1 MYQAIQNVSYGF
13 GAICGA
19 SFGGAIV
26 DSIGW
31 RWCFLLQVPVSLFAL
46 VMGYI
51 VLKFPARNTD
61 SSPDGE
67 KRGIWHQIDVLGAC
81 LLILALSVQ
90 LVGLS
95 LGGNILPWTHMWVIL
110 PLVSSVV
117 LLVAFVAVEAKT
129 TAAPLIP
136 LKMLRGQLAV
146 STQIANVCVGMAAYA
161 VSSPDPPVTW
171 ASQLTQRTQYLFT
184 LPLMFQVILLDS
196 PSKAG
201 TRLVIPC
208 LFTPLGGLV
217 AGIIMSRWG
226 KLASIVRVGAA
237 LMFVGNLLVMLLRFN
252 DSAWKY
258 FVHVIP
264 ANLGQ
269 GMVYPGILFTFLAAF
284 DHTGKPACL
293 SFRVNCRQRHYQIR
307 ERPSRFAKPAC

>member
-1 MYQAIQNVSYGF
+1 MANVFLGGFDGTITASTYAVISSEFNAANTASWLTTSYLITSTAFQPLYGRFSDILGRRSCFFTATITFMAGCLGCAVAHDVIFLNIMRALTGVGGGGLMTMGKSMIFQLTYHSLTSILATIINSDIIPFRQRGMYQAIQNVSYGF

-46 VMGYI
+46 VMGYV
-51 VLKFPARNTD
+51 VLKFPTRHTE
-61 SSPDGE
+61 SSPGRT
-67 KRGIWHQIDVLGAC
+67 RGIWHQIDVLGAC

-95 LGGNILPWTHMWVIL
+95 LGGNILPWTHLWVIL

-117 LLVAFVAVEAKT
+117 LLAAFVAVEAKT

-161 VSSPDPPVTW
+161 VSSP
-171 ASQLTQRTQYLFT
+171 A
-184 LPLMFQVILLDS
+184 PLL
-196 PSKAG
+196 
-201 TRLVIPC
+201 
-208 LFTPLGGLV
+208 
-217 AGIIMSRWG
+217 
-226 KLASIVRVGAA
+226 
-237 LMFVGNLLVMLLRFN
+237 
-252 DSAWKY
+252 
-258 FVHVIP
+258 
-264 ANLGQ
+264 
-269 GMVYPGILFTFLAAF
+269 
-284 DHTGKPACL
+284 
-293 SFRVNCRQRHYQIR
+293 
-307 ERPSRFAKPAC
+307 